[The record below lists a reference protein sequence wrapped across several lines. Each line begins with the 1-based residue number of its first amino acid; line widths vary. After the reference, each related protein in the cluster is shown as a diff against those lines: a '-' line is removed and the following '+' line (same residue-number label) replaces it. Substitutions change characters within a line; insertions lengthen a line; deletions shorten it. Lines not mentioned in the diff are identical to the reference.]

1 MLRDKILIF
10 LLAFTGFVF
19 SQEKKTDTI
28 FVYEE
33 VVVYDTVF
41 VEKPF
46 TKVDKAVFTSE
57 TNKKDKLELVQ
68 NGKKFQVA
76 IDTLILVTDK
86 KRMDKEKKQTW
97 FFGGKLHLGIA
108 RNSLFKEMNAP
119 NTTGIGLG
127 IWTRKALFNSGF
139 SVGIGI
145 DAFYWMGSFSFN
157 ASQNDG
163 ILNGYYFTN
172 NNAPKL
178 FQAID
183 NKNFQ
188 LQLPVQLYYRINK
201 FTPSIGAFAST
212 STYKAQFIGSS
223 GKLPLIFDETQRFK
237 AEALQIGYLVELQYA
252 ISSHISVALHFNSGK
267 SNHLFFS
274 KSDDKNQF
282 FKTKNTFTENKFL
295 LQLIYSL

>member
-1 MLRDKILIF
+1 MLRDKILF
-10 LLAFTGFVF
+10 LFLILTGCVF

-46 TKVDKAVFTSE
+46 SKIDKAVFTSE
-57 TNKKDKLELVQ
+57 ANKKDQLELIQ
-68 NGKKFQVA
+68 NGKKFQIA
-76 IDTLILVTDK
+76 IDTLVLVTDK
-86 KRMDKEKKQTW
+86 KRTEKDQKQSW
-97 FFGGKLHLGIA
+97 LFGGKVHLGIA

-127 IWTRKALFNSGF
+127 IWVRKELFNSNF
-139 SVGIGI
+139 SVGTGI

-157 ASQNDG
+157 AAQNESA
-163 ILNGYYFTN
+163 LNGYYFTN

-178 FQAID
+178 FNGMD

-188 LQLPVQLYYRINK
+188 LQIPIQFYYKIQK
-201 FTPSIGAFAST
+201 FTPSLGAFVST
-212 STYKAQFIGSS
+212 STYKSQFVGSS
-223 GKLPLIFDETQRFK
+223 GNLPLTFDEIQQFK
-237 AEALQIGYLVELQYA
+237 AEALQIGYLVELHYTL
-252 ISSHISVALHFNSGK
+252 SEHLSVALHFDSGK
-267 SNHLFFS
+267 CNNVLFR

-282 FKTKNTFTENKFL
+282 FKTKNTFTENRFV
-295 LQLIYSL
+295 LQLIYLF